1 MPDGFVKKPDS
12 VLRCALRV
20 FIVRKV
26 RIITQDL
33 RALNYGFFS
42 LPLKHQSYEL
52 FNV

>member
-1 MPDGFVKKPDS
+1 MSDGFVKNPNS

-26 RIITQDL
+26 RIITQGL

-42 LPLKHQSYEL
+42 LPLKHQFYEL
-52 FNV
+52 YNV